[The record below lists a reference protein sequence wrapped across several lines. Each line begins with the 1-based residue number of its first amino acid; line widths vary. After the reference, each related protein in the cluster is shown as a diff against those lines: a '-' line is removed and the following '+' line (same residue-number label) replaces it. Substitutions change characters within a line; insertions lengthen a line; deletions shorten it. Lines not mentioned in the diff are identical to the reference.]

1 MEKSKKI
8 SDFGSEYELVSRDID
23 VKEILEMLGHPG
35 DEYDGLFLKMSNGE
49 YEEVYGFHGIPL
61 KNNYAYL
68 VKPIKHRKI
77 KRK

>member
-23 VKEILEMLGHPG
+23 VKEILEMLGHPI

-49 YEEVYGFHGIPL
+49 YKEVYGYNGVPL
-61 KNNYAYL
+61 KNKYAYL
-68 VKPIKHRKI
+68 VKPINHRNNEQK
-77 KRK
+77 